1 MERHAAFALMAVL
14 TTGMSW
20 GCGRAPEP
28 VAVAPADPVQI
39 LRQMSDTLA
48 QSRQLT
54 FKAARQ
60 IDLAL
65 SGGGD
70 VPEHAAI
77 DVAISRP
84 NKLQAT
90 SSANT
95 SVRRFYADGQNITML
110 DETMRLY
117 ATVPLEGTIDDMLDK
132 LDGTYGFVPPL
143 ADFAANDPFR
153 RFNDQMQGSVHQ
165 ARETVSGVQCDH
177 VTMTGA
183 IADAD
188 LWISTTDHLP
198 QGLSPRSRTA
208 KEAPS

>member
-1 MERHAAFALMAVL
+1 
-14 TTGMSW
+14 
-20 GCGRAPEP
+20 
-28 VAVAPADPVQI
+28 
-39 LRQMSDTLA
+39 MSDTLA

-198 QGLSPRSRTA
+198 RRFIATFKDREGSPQLKIDFSEWNLAA
-208 KEAPS
+208 KLDDSLFAFNPPSGAEKIRMLAVSGQE